1 MTEIP
6 VGSRVEN
13 KGAVGNVAFVYLSL
27 IARFMTYTCNRQQIE
42 KPYIP
47 YIPTSTVEQ
56 AR

>member
-1 MTEIP
+1 MSEIP

-13 KGAVGNVAFVYLSL
+13 KGAVGNVAFIYLSL
-27 IARFMTYTCNRQQIE
+27 IARFMPYTRNREQIE

-47 YIPTSTVEQ
+47 YIPTSTVEE